1 MIKFIKDNK
10 KKMIAICLIMLVVLF
25 LGLYNALK
33 IVTYHIDSDNI
44 EQPIR
49 IALITDLHSCK
60 YGENQEN
67 LINAI
72 NEANPDLVLLVGDI
86 YDDVLP
92 NENTSIVLG
101 DISEKYPCYYVTGNH
116 EYWSEDVGSILDLV
130 NSFGITILDGS
141 FDTIELN
148 GQSINICGITDSDVF
163 KYTAEHSTIRQQ
175 LDNLKSVKDNGN
187 YTILLAHRPELID
200 TYREYDFDLVLSGHA
215 HGGQWRIPGFIN
227 GVLAPNQGWFPEYAG
242 GLYEFE
248 DMDFIV
254 SRGLSRESTRIPRFY
269 NRPELVLIELE

>member
-1 MIKFIKDNK
+1 MMKFIKDNK
-10 KKMIAICLIMLVVLF
+10 IKIISICLIMFVILF

-33 IVTYHIDSDNI
+33 KVTYHIDSDNI
-44 EQPIR
+44 EQPIK

-60 YGENQEN
+60 YGENQEI

-92 NENTSIVLG
+92 KENTSIVLG

-130 NSFGITILDGS
+130 KSFGITILDGS

-163 KYTAEHSTIRQQ
+163 RYTDEHSTIRQQ
-175 LDNLKSVKDNGN
+175 LDNLKSVNDNGN

-200 TYREYDFDLVLSGHA
+200 TYREYDFDLVVSGHA
-215 HGGQWRIPGFIN
+215 HGGQWRVPMLIN
-227 GVLAPNQGWFPEYAG
+227 GVYAPNQGWFPKYAG
-242 GLYEFE
+242 GLYKFE
-248 DMDFIV
+248 NMDFVV
-254 SRGLSRESTRIPRFY
+254 SRGLSRESTRVPRFF
-269 NRPELVLIELE
+269 NRPELVLIELQ

>member
-1 MIKFIKDNK
+1 
-10 KKMIAICLIMLVVLF
+10 MLVVLF

-33 IVTYHIDSDNI
+33 IVTYHINSDNI
-44 EQPIR
+44 EQPIK

-72 NEANPDLVLLVGDI
+72 NEANPDVVLLVGDI

-101 DISEKYPCYYVTGNH
+101 DISKKYPCYYVTGNH
-116 EYWSEDVGSILDLV
+116 EYWSDDVDAILDLV

-163 KYTAEHSTIRQQ
+163 RYTDEHSTIRQQ
-175 LDNLKSVKDNGN
+175 LDDLKSVKDKGN
-187 YTILLAHRPELID
+187 YTILLAHRPELIE
-200 TYREYDFDLVLSGHA
+200 TYREYNFDLVVSGHA
-215 HGGQWRIPGFIN
+215 HGGQWRVPVLIN
-227 GVLAPNQGWFPEYAG
+227 GVYAPNQGWFPKYAG

-248 DMDFIV
+248 EMDFVV
-254 SRGLSRESTRIPRFY
+254 SRGLSRESTRVPRFF
-269 NRPELVLIELE
+269 NRPELVLIELQ